1 MKVRKLLAMVS
12 TVAFALTSV
21 GANYVMQKAY
31 AEDKEVVTTEAEE
44 TVDVP
49 RIGDLIWITDEKVMY
64 QTPDKMF
71 DANISSKIQY
81 EIYIVDRYNDE
92 YWRVHVPFLNEP
104 ERVLLIPVEGYN
116 IEVISHDNY
125 VVGDLTGDQRIDA
138 FDMVLLRR
146 ALFRDYNLYDYSDID
161 ALIERSIDRQLADVN
176 SDSEISVAD
185 LVCMTN
191 FILGRAETFRWSSK
205 QNKPKLQNAMRVYFF
220 YLFYV
225 LNYGIKII
233 VKMGV

>member
-1 MKVRKLLAMVS
+1 MMKKIRNLATTIMS
-12 TVAFALTSV
+12 VAMALTIAE
-21 GANYVMQKAY
+21 ANISY
-31 AEDKEVVTTEAEE
+31 ADETTTSATKDMTTTEVTTEASTEQMEAEIVSEE
-44 TVDVP
+44 P
-49 RIGDLIWITDEKVMY
+49 RAGDLIWITDETVMY

-71 DANISSKIQY
+71 DANISAKIKY
-81 EIYIVDRYNDE
+81 EIYLIGHYDDDH
-92 YWRVHVPFLNEP
+92 WRVLVPMLNEP
-104 ERVLLIPVEGYN
+104 ERVLLIPIDEYN

-191 FILGRAETFRWSSK
+191 FILGRAETFR
-205 QNKPKLQNAMRVYFF
+205 
-220 YLFYV
+220 
-225 LNYGIKII
+225 
-233 VKMGV
+233 

>member
-12 TVAFALTSV
+12 TIAFAITSV

-116 IEVISHDNY
+116 IEVISHDNI
-125 VVGDLTGDQRIDA
+125 VVGDIDRNLHIDV
-138 FDMVLLRR
+138 FDLILMKQIIIYGHDFDL
-146 ALFRDYNLYDYSDID
+146 YNYSDID
-161 ALIERSIDRQLADVN
+161 ALMDRSIDRQLADVN
-176 SDSEISVAD
+176 SDGQINIADAVAMQNW
-185 LVCMTN
+185 L
-191 FILGRAETFRWSSK
+191 LGRTDSFRD
-205 QNKPKLQNAMRVYFF
+205 
-220 YLFYV
+220 
-225 LNYGIKII
+225 
-233 VKMGV
+233 

>member
-1 MKVRKLLAMVS
+1 MMKKIRNLATTIMS
-12 TVAFALTSV
+12 VAMALTIAE
-21 GANYVMQKAY
+21 ANISY
-31 AEDKEVVTTEAEE
+31 ADETTTSATKDMTTTEVTTETSTEQMEE
-44 TVDVP
+44 KIVSEEP
-49 RIGDLIWITDEKVMY
+49 RETVMY

-71 DANISSKIQY
+71 DANISAKIKY
-81 EIYIVDRYNDE
+81 EIYLIGHYDDDH
-92 YWRVHVPFLNEP
+92 WRVLVPMLNEP
-104 ERVLLIPVEGYN
+104 ERVLLIPIDEYN

-191 FILGRAETFRWSSK
+191 FILGRAETFR
-205 QNKPKLQNAMRVYFF
+205 
-220 YLFYV
+220 
-225 LNYGIKII
+225 
-233 VKMGV
+233 

>member
-116 IEVISHDNY
+116 IEVISHDNI
-125 VVGDLTGDQRIDA
+125 VVGDIDRNLHIDV
-138 FDMVLLRR
+138 FDLILMKQIIIYGHDFDL
-146 ALFRDYNLYDYSDID
+146 YNYSDID
-161 ALIERSIDRQLADVN
+161 ALMDRSIDRQLADVN
-176 SDSEISVAD
+176 SDGQINIADAVAMQNW
-185 LVCMTN
+185 L
-191 FILGRAETFRWSSK
+191 LGRTDSFRD
-205 QNKPKLQNAMRVYFF
+205 
-220 YLFYV
+220 
-225 LNYGIKII
+225 
-233 VKMGV
+233 